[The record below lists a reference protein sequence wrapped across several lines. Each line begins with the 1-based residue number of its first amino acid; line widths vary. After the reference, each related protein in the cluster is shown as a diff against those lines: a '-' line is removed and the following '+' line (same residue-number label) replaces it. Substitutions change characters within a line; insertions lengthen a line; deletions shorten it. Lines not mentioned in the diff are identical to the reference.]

1 MDKRLVRPL
10 LAAEF
15 LVAIIAVFTLWGQV
29 GGQYHLELMFWA
41 WKLGIGLAGA
51 ALAVAIT
58 ASLVHSEGEFTRRV
72 LLQCSLLI
80 VLAVVA
86 GVVTYY
92 YHVNEPQDQD
102 EDENPQQTSQLY
114 SPGVR

>member
-1 MDKRLVRPL
+1 MDKRLLRPL
-10 LAAEF
+10 LAAEL

-114 SPGVR
+114 VPGVR